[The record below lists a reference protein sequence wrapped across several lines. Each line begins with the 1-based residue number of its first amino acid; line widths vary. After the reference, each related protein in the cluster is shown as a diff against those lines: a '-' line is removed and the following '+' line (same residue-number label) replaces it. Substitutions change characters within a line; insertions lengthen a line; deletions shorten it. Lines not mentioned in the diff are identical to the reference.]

1 MQRVITY
8 VDGFNLY
15 FGLKSSKWH
24 KYYWLNIQKLAHN
37 LLKPDQKLELV
48 KYFTAMITSPPG
60 KEKRQRTFI
69 EALETLPDFEIYY
82 GKYQLNPRRCRKC
95 GYEDYVPNE
104 KMTDVNI
111 AVELLTDGFQ
121 DRFDTAI
128 IISADSDLTGPVKA
142 LRRLLPHKHIIVAFP
157 PKRSSMELQKVA
169 NAFFTIGRAK
179 FAHSLFAP
187 EVVKADGY
195 ILKCPESWKE

>member
-24 KYYWLNIQKLAHN
+24 KYYWLNIQKLAQS
-37 LLKPDQKLELV
+37 LLKPDQKLERV
-48 KYFTAMITSPPG
+48 KYFTAMITNPPG
-60 KEKRQRTFI
+60 KEKRQRIFI
-69 EALETLPDFEIYY
+69 EALETLPDFKIYY

-95 GYEDYVPNE
+95 GYEDFVPNE

-111 AVELLTDGFQ
+111 AVELLTDAFQ

-128 IISADSDLTGPVKA
+128 IISADSDLIGPIKA
-142 LRRLLPHKHIIVAFP
+142 LRKLLPHKLILVAFP

-169 NAFFTIGRAK
+169 NAFFTIGRVK
-179 FAHSLFAP
+179 FAHSLFP
-187 EVVKADGY
+187 EEVVKADGY
-195 ILKCPESWKE
+195 VLKCPESWK